1 MSNQS
6 KQSTN
11 NQVKDNRALLMQ
23 SLGIKAEQVKVTPIK
38 TKSIKAPSTQAEKV
52 KAKVKD
58 AIENALRE
66 NGAKYYKF
74 SYFATNGKDKDG
86 NQLYKEVEAVKL
98 CIPIKDKDENGQE
111 TGLFN
116 MFFVDHWNKSL
127 KSADYMELGQ

>member
-23 SLGIKAEQVKVTPIK
+23 SLGIKAEQIKVTPIK
-38 TKSIKAPSTQAEKV
+38 TKSIKAPSTEAEKI
-52 KAKVKD
+52 KAKVKE
-58 AIENALRE
+58 AIEKTLRD

-74 SYFATNGKDKDG
+74 SYFATDGKDKDG
-86 NQLYKEVEAVKL
+86 NQLYKDMEKIKL
-98 CIPIKDKDENGQE
+98 CIPIKDIDENGKE
-111 TGLFN
+111 TGFFQ

>member
-38 TKSIKAPSTQAEKV
+38 TKSIKAPSTEAEKI
-52 KAKVKD
+52 KAKVKE
-58 AIENALRE
+58 AIEKTLRD

-74 SYFATNGKDKDG
+74 SYFATDGKDKDG
-86 NQLYKEVEAVKL
+86 NQLYKDMEKIKL
-98 CIPIKDKDENGQE
+98 CIPIKDIDENGKE
-111 TGLFN
+111 TGFFQ

-127 KSADYMELGQ
+127 KSADYMEMGQ